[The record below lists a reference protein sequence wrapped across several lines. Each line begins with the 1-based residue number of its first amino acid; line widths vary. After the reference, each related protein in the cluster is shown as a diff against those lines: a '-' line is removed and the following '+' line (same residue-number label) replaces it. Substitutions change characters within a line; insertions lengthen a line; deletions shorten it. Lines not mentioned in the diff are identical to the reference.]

1 MSLCGGRFVKG
12 VEKNQPGGFDPIGVQ
27 RKTIFQK
34 LKKQGAANVCSR
46 IGVPENNGFGI
57 ITPICEL

>member
-12 VEKNQPGGFDPIGVQ
+12 VEKKPTWRFRSDRSSEKNNLSKIE
-27 RKTIFQK
+27 
-34 LKKQGAANVCSR
+34 KQGAANVCSR
-46 IGVPENNGFGI
+46 IGVRENNGFGI